1 MPRTLL
7 VGDWP
12 VSLIDR
18 GAGPPLVF
26 LHGATQDRSVW
37 SRQIKY
43 FQASHRTIAFDMRG
57 HGQTPLGPTIEN
69 GETVLSLD
77 ALGRDCLAIMDKLR
91 VERAVLCGVSLG
103 GMVALDV
110 AARAPE
116 RVEALVLANTP
127 LALSLSPRVLT
138 VIDWLNPYTVLV
150 PLLRWVEPERVA
162 KIGTRIARVVFGP
175 GWARGEGTR
184 RFVRAF
190 GRMKPKALIE
200 TYRAICEARLP
211 QLSRITCPIL
221 VVTGHDEANMIF
233 RHAAEIARGVGTAEL
248 ATIPGGHVSN
258 LDSPDAFNR
267 TLDAFFVRWLHQP
280 SALLPVPSVLSP
292 NTSPSDATGPAP
304 RSTAKASTGSIR
316 PS

>member
-7 VGDWP
+7 IGDWP
-12 VSLIDR
+12 VSVVDR
-18 GAGPPLVF
+18 GAGPPLLF

-37 SRQIKY
+37 ARQLAR
-43 FQASHRTIAFDMRG
+43 FRLTHRTVAFDMRG
-57 HGQTPLGPTIEN
+57 HGRTPLGREIET
-69 GETVLSLD
+69 EDAALSLD
-77 ALGRDCLAIMDKLR
+77 TLAEDCLAVMDALGI
-91 VERAVLCGVSLG
+91 ERAVLCGVSLG
-103 GMVALDV
+103 GMVSLHV
-110 AARAPE
+110 AARAPH

-127 LALSLSPRVLT
+127 LALSLNPRVLT
-138 VIDWLNPYTVLV
+138 VIDWLNPYAVLV

-162 KIGTRIARVVFGP
+162 RIGTRAARVVFGP

-184 RFVRAF
+184 RFIRAF
-190 GRMKPKALIE
+190 GRMSPKALIE

-211 QLSRITCPIL
+211 QLKRIACPIL

-258 LDSPDAFNR
+258 LDSPRAFNE
-267 TLDAFFVRWLHQP
+267 TLDGFFERWLDQ
-280 SALLPVPSVLSP
+280 A
-292 NTSPSDATGPAP
+292 PAFGEDTP
-304 RSTAKASTGSIR
+304 RSTLKASAGSIR